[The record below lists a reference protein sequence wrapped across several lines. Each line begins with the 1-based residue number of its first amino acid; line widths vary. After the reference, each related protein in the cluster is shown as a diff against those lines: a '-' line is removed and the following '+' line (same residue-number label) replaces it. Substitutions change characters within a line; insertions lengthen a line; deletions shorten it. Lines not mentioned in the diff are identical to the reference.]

1 MFKYFKTRLIEYN
14 FIILA
19 ATIFLL
25 SFPLKSFSNENV
37 FVVDNIQ
44 VEGKI
49 DINFSREKYIN
60 KAFILSFDNLMSKIL
75 LKKDSSKLAN
85 ITLNEIKTLIESFQ
99 IVAESHKQNF
109 YKGTFKIFYSDKKV
123 KKFLVKRNIS
133 FSKPNKITAIFFPI
147 LFVNNKPLN
156 FNENYFYQNWN
167 KIESKNESINFL
179 LPIED
184 IDDIE
189 KIKKI
194 KDEDV
199 DFEFKDFIK
208 KYNTTN
214 YVVIIMDYRNKFL
227 NSYIKTN
234 FNNNKFSKNIS
245 FKISNLNDEDKLR
258 EILNEMR
265 MEIKDIWKKENI
277 INLAI
282 PLTIKVKFNYK
293 KLEELD
299 LLSNVFYKI
308 STIDQFSLEE
318 FNTNNSYFKIY
329 YFGNPRKLSNE
340 LFKFGYS
347 LQNSQGIWEIAENE

>member
-1 MFKYFKTRLIEYN
+1 
-14 FIILA
+14 
-19 ATIFLL
+19 
-25 SFPLKSFSNENV
+25 
-37 FVVDNIQ
+37 
-44 VEGKI
+44 
-49 DINFSREKYIN
+49 
-60 KAFILSFDNLMSKIL
+60 
-75 LKKDSSKLAN
+75 
-85 ITLNEIKTLIESFQ
+85 
-99 IVAESHKQNF
+99 
-109 YKGTFKIFYSDKKV
+109 
-123 KKFLVKRNIS
+123 
-133 FSKPNKITAIFFPI
+133 
-147 LFVNNKPLN
+147 
-156 FNENYFYQNWN
+156 
-167 KIESKNESINFL
+167 
-179 LPIED
+179 
-184 IDDIE
+184 
-189 KIKKI
+189 
-194 KDEDV
+194 
-199 DFEFKDFIK
+199 
-208 KYNTTN
+208 
-214 YVVIIMDYRNKFL
+214 MDYRNKFL

-347 LQNSQGIWEIAENE
+347 LQNSQGIWEIAKNE